1 MLKELMR
8 QKSLSIQEL
17 SNLTSIPAVTLEKYI
32 QEDCISNGEDL
43 MKIAKALEIDS
54 EKLKHNLL
62 FHQLETLKKQN
73 QDFFIFQGCIFA

>member
-1 MLKELMR
+1 MLKELMK

-17 SNLTSIPAVTLEKYI
+17 SNLTSIPAFTLEKYI

-62 FHQLETLKKQN
+62 FHQLETLKNK
-73 QDFFIFQGCIFA
+73 IKI